1 MKCPKCGTTV
11 KDDAKFCFACG
22 AKLEQPKAVAEPE
35 KIEVQHVK
43 MKPEAPKA
51 KKKGNNKKVGKIVV
65 AVGVCAAVVV
75 VGVNIVPRLTQTD
88 NPCVYLSLIHI

>member
-22 AKLEQPKAVAEPE
+22 AKLEQPKALAEPE

-43 MKPEAPKA
+43 T
-51 KKKGNNKKVGKIVV
+51 VSYTH
-65 AVGVCAAVVV
+65 
-75 VGVNIVPRLTQTD
+75 LTLPTI
-88 NPCVYLSLIHI
+88 CSV

>member
-51 KKKGNNKKVGKIVV
+51 KKK
-65 AVGVCAAVVV
+65 
-75 VGVNIVPRLTQTD
+75 R
-88 NPCVYLSLIHI
+88 